1 MAKVDKG
8 TLAEAV
14 GKEIKSGFSL
24 NKFKEKKA
32 LVGNVKFKEERW
44 IPFSSALQD
53 VVSVQGIPMGHISMV
68 RGRSN
73 SGKTTTSIELAISA
87 QKMGIL
93 PVIIMTEMKH
103 SWDHWKTMGFQ
114 MDDVLDDKGN
124 IVDHDG
130 FFIYVDRST
139 LNSIEDVAKFIVD
152 LLGEQSKG
160 NLPHDLLFIWD
171 SVGSIPCDMSIEKG
185 ANSPMWNA
193 GAVATQFGN
202 FINQQIVL
210 SRKSTSKYT
219 NTLFIVNK
227 VGIAPAMNVMS
238 QPKMTNKNG
247 DTFYWDAS
255 LCFTFGNI
263 TNSGT
268 SKIFATKDKKKVE
281 FAIRTKIA
289 CDKNHVSGVATTGTV
304 ISTVHGFI
312 ADDPKMIAK
321 YKKEHS
327 EEWTSILGQG
337 DFDLFTDDS
346 EWFETTTVTEL
357 LDEE

>member
-1 MAKVDKG
+1 MTKVAKG

-44 IPFSSALQD
+44 IPFSPALQD

-73 SGKTTTSIELAISA
+73 SGKTTTTVEIAIAA
-87 QKMGIL
+87 QKMGVL

-103 SWDHWKTMGFQ
+103 SWSFWKTMGFQ
-114 MDDVLDDKGN
+114 MEDVLDDKGN
-124 IVDHDG
+124 VVDHDG

-139 LNSIEDVAKFIVD
+139 LNSIEDIAKFIVD

-193 GAVATQFGN
+193 AGVATQFGN
-202 FINQQIVL
+202 FINQQIIL
-210 SRKSTSKYT
+210 SRKLTSKYT
-219 NTLFIVNK
+219 NTLFVVNK
-227 VGIAPAMNVMS
+227 VGVAPALTPMS
-238 QPKMTNKNG
+238 QPRMTNKNG
-247 DTFYWDAS
+247 DTFFWDAS
-255 LCFTFGNI
+255 LCFTFGNV

-289 CDKNHVSGVATTGTV
+289 CDKNHITGTATTGTI
-304 ISTVHGFI
+304 ISTAYGFI
-312 ADDPKMIAK
+312 ADDPNSINK

-327 EEWTSILGQG
+327 EEWVDILGHG
-337 DFDLFTDDS
+337 DFDLFTDES
-346 EWFETTTVTEL
+346 EWSETPQNAVLFDIE
-357 LDEE
+357 